1 MGFLSQLLSTVSGNN
16 NMKISEQLL
25 FDKVIGFK
33 SIVPG
38 CGASTILQN
47 VAIGL
52 SEHTRYNI
60 CVLDTNFMYPIQY
73 PLLATT
79 ELKGKEVDL
88 LDFAG
93 DVSKISRSTNYTNV
107 YVVQLENRSI
117 IDMLSGKDTEDNV
130 VKLVASLKSYFDV
143 ILVDLSSEL
152 TNTAIHSAIKCNKIF
167 LVSDTSFKS
176 LYYVK
181 KSLNNMVT
189 LGIPLA
195 KCNNVIL
202 NKDLPNVV
210 LGADTALKEAGL
222 NIIGTIPLSMDVA
235 ISCASGK
242 KIYGAIS
249 KDTGISAFNVV
260 VDNILK
266 EIAENNPLNA
276 KYFDTAKELARMEA
290 EQAKKNKK
298 EDNIV
303 VEEDMGETEEVYDM
317 EEIEA
322 SDVEELP
329 EEVVKD
335 TGMEEVHSVDL
346 NKGGD
351 AG

>member
-1 MGFLSQLLSTVSGNN
+1 MGFLSQLLSGVSGNN

-47 VAIGL
+47 VAIAL

-73 PLLATT
+73 PLLSTT
-79 ELKGKEVDL
+79 ELKEKEMDL
-88 LDFAG
+88 LDFSG

-107 YVVQLENRSI
+107 YIVQLENRTI
-117 IDMLSGKDTEDNV
+117 VDMLSGKDTEDNI
-130 VKLVASLKSYFDV
+130 VKLVASLKTYFDV

-152 TNTAIHSAIKCNKIF
+152 TNTSIHSAIKCNKIF
-167 LVSDTSFKS
+167 LVSDTSLKC
-176 LYYVK
+176 LYYTK
-181 KSLNNMVT
+181 KAINNLVT

-195 KCNNVIL
+195 KCTNVIL
-202 NKDLPNVV
+202 NKDLTNVV

-235 ISCASGK
+235 ISCATGK

-249 KDTGISAFNVV
+249 KDTGITAFNIVI
-260 VDNILK
+260 DNILK
-266 EIAENNPLNA
+266 EIVENNPLNE

-290 EQAKKNKK
+290 EQAKKVKK
-298 EDNIV
+298 EDDFVIEE
-303 VEEDMGETEEVYDM
+303 VESTEEVYDM
-317 EEIEA
+317 DEI
-322 SDVEELP
+322 DPNGVVT
-329 EEVVKD
+329 EEVVNLEN
-335 TGMEEVHSVDL
+335 TSV
-346 NKGGD
+346 NIEKGGE
-351 AG
+351 AK